1 MKVTENRLGKQLS
14 GTFQVLAYNTN
25 VNVLIDEKHNM
36 RKNKEILIYG
46 DKQVDF

>member
-1 MKVTENRLGKQLS
+1 
-14 GTFQVLAYNTN
+14 

-46 DKQVDF
+46 DKQVDFWRRLCEQ